1 MNTYSSLNEEKTDN
15 EIKTDNQLRNT
26 KKKLKKKENKLKD
39 NFSESLQ
46 SEINKLKIMIQEF
59 EDKRNP
65 SPVKNTKKK
74 RKINEDIFPDEKE
87 IREYNLKRQKK
98 IDEERKQKAGEEYLK
113 NEKRKQKEGEEYLKN
128 EKRRQKEREEY
139 LKNEKRKQKEENERR
154 QRKEDRERKGNILLF
169 LEDEIMR
176 NKDIPSDIK
185 NLYKR
190 FNHTKWKLLMKK
202 YHPDKNNEDENN
214 AIILNNIKDYHSN
227 IQITYDETWVK

>member
-46 SEINKLKIMIQEF
+46 SEINKLKIMIQEY

-98 IDEERKQKAGEEYLK
+98 IDEERKQKEREEYLR
-113 NEKRKQKEGEEYLKN
+113 NEQ
-128 EKRRQKEREEY
+128 RRQKEGEEY

-154 QRKEDRERKGNILLF
+154 QRKEDQERKGNILLF
-169 LEDEIMR
+169 LEDEVMR

-190 FNHTKWKLLMKK
+190 FNHAKWKLLMKK

>member
-46 SEINKLKIMIQEF
+46 SEINKLKIMIQEY

-74 RKINEDIFPDEKE
+74 RKIKEDIFPDEKE

-98 IDEERKQKAGEEYLK
+98 IDEEI
-113 NEKRKQKEGEEYLKN
+113 KQKEGEEYLKN
-128 EKRRQKEREEY
+128 EKRKQKEREEY

-154 QRKEDRERKGNILLF
+154 QRKEDQERKGNILLF
-169 LEDEIMR
+169 LEDEVMR

-190 FNHTKWKLLMKK
+190 FNHAKWKLLMKK

-214 AIILNNIKDYHSN
+214 AIILNNIKDYYSN

>member
-46 SEINKLKIMIQEF
+46 SEINKLKIMIQEY

-74 RKINEDIFPDEKE
+74 RKIKEDIFPDEKE

-98 IDEERKQKAGEEYLK
+98 IDEERKQKEREEYLR
-113 NEKRKQKEGEEYLKN
+113 NEQ
-128 EKRRQKEREEY
+128 RRQKERE
-139 LKNEKRKQKEENERR
+139 RNERR
-154 QRKEDRERKGNILLF
+154 QRKEDQERKGNILLF
-169 LEDEIMR
+169 LEDEVMR

-190 FNHTKWKLLMKK
+190 FNHAKWKLLMKK

>member
-46 SEINKLKIMIQEF
+46 SEINKLKIMIQEY

-98 IDEERKQKAGEEYLK
+98 IDEERK
-113 NEKRKQKEGEEYLKN
+113 
-128 EKRRQKEREEY
+128 QKEREEY

>member
-46 SEINKLKIMIQEF
+46 SEINKLKIMIQEY

-74 RKINEDIFPDEKE
+74 RKIKEDIFPDEKE

-98 IDEERKQKAGEEYLK
+98 IDEERKQKEREEYLR
-113 NEKRKQKEGEEYLKN
+113 NEQ
-128 EKRRQKEREEY
+128 RRQKEREEY

-185 NLYKR
+185 DLYKR
-190 FNHTKWKLLMKK
+190 FNHAKWKLLMKK

>member
-46 SEINKLKIMIQEF
+46 SEINKLKIMIQEY

-74 RKINEDIFPDEKE
+74 RKIKEDIFPDEKE

-98 IDEERKQKAGEEYLK
+98 IDEERRQKEGEEYLK
-113 NEKRKQKEGEEYLKN
+113 NEKRKQKE
-128 EKRRQKEREEY
+128 REEY
-139 LKNEKRKQKEENERR
+139 LRNEQRRQKEENERR

-185 NLYKR
+185 DLYKR
-190 FNHTKWKLLMKK
+190 FNHAKWKLLMKK

>member
-46 SEINKLKIMIQEF
+46 SEINKLKIMIQEY

-74 RKINEDIFPDEKE
+74 REIKEDIFPDEKE
-87 IREYNLKRQKK
+87 IREYNLKRQQK
-98 IDEERKQKAGEEYLK
+98 IDEEI
-113 NEKRKQKEGEEYLKN
+113 KQKEG
-128 EKRRQKEREEY
+128 EEY

-154 QRKEDRERKGNILLF
+154 QRKEDQERKGNILLF
-169 LEDEIMR
+169 LEDEVMR

-190 FNHTKWKLLMKK
+190 FNHAKWKLLMKK

-214 AIILNNIKDYHSN
+214 AIILNNIKDYYSN

>member
-1 MNTYSSLNEEKTDN
+1 MKN
-15 EIKTDNQLRNT
+15 
-26 KKKLKKKENKLKD
+26 
-39 NFSESLQ
+39 
-46 SEINKLKIMIQEF
+46 
-59 EDKRNP
+59 DKR
-65 SPVKNTKKK
+65 K
-74 RKINEDIFPDEKE
+74 
-87 IREYNLKRQKK
+87 
-98 IDEERKQKAGEEYLK
+98 
-113 NEKRKQKEGEEYLKN
+113 
-128 EKRRQKEREEY
+128 QKEREEY
-139 LKNEKRKQKEENERR
+139 LRNEQRRQKEENERR